1 MCANSDCKSLSPSTA
16 SCKNLIWLSLLFY
29 IKYEDFIY
37 RTDSE
42 EELSLLQRLCKEE
55 GAFDAVVCSHWASGS
70 KGAADLAEAV
80 AKAAEQPSNFR

>member
-1 MCANSDCKSLSPSTA
+1 
-16 SCKNLIWLSLLFY
+16 
-29 IKYEDFIY
+29 
-37 RTDSE
+37 
-42 EELSLLQRLCKEE
+42 LQRLCKEE